1 LLLLVDD
8 STEQIP
14 TPPQVPIS
22 TNQNEDLNIHVHKED
37 GTGGGI
43 CAKIIFF
50 LLFSALAILIGLIIT
65 EHRGLTD
72 CKLLRLVVVKTTEYR
87 I

>member
-1 LLLLVDD
+1 MLFVDD
-8 STEQIP
+8 TAEQIP
-14 TPPQVPIS
+14 TQPQTPS
-22 TNQNEDLNIHVHKED
+22 SSSSNQNEDITIHVHKED

-50 LLFSALAILIGLIIT
+50 ILFTALAVLIGLIIT

-72 CKLLRLVVVKTTEYR
+72 CK
-87 I
+87 